1 MKIIEIDD
9 ELYTFIASQTK
20 HIGESASEILR
31 RLLMTDA
38 DHTKTASVESSIA
51 KESVSVASVDKTSQ
65 SAKSQTQ
72 SKKAVAPKRQ
82 SSARTPAA
90 EFTFVNGSGDIEN
103 RLNDKALAN
112 YSKRVDQF
120 LFILSELHDLH
131 KTAFSK
137 VEEIKGKNRI
147 YFATSKEALLN
158 TGSSTNP
165 KQIPNSDYWVVTNNN
180 TAKKVAML
188 RQVLQTLGYTEDA
201 IGAIIAKFA

>member
-31 RLLMTDA
+31 RLLITDA
-38 DHTKTASVESSIA
+38 DHSEVVSVESA
-51 KESVSVASVDKTSQ
+51 VVEESATVNTVDNAPQ
-65 SAKSQTQ
+65 SAKPKTQ
-72 SKKAVAPKRQ
+72 SKKAMAPKRQ
-82 SSARTPAA
+82 SATRTSAPEPA
-90 EFTFVNGSGDIEN
+90 FVNGSGDIEN
-103 RLNDKALAN
+103 RINDKALAN
-112 YSKRVDQF
+112 YTKRVDQF

-131 KTAFSK
+131 KSEFSK
-137 VEEIKGKNRI
+137 VEEIKGKNRV
-147 YFATSKEALLN
+147 YFATSKEALLS

-188 RQVLQTLGYTEDA
+188 KQVVETLGYSDDA
-201 IGAIIAKFA
+201 VGAIIAKFA